1 MKRSTIVIIIVL
13 ALAVLV
19 PVIFVCIVATNFVSD
34 VKEISAA
41 DEGLPIDYVVVVDDP
56 AQTHAVNLSFS
67 TERENSGIFSSVNI
81 QSRCG
86 GISTV
91 ISSDTI
97 YINIDT
103 LHTNDATPCPIEVV
117 LPNKSSIEL
126 HNPSPAVNV
135 MVKDANL
142 DNLQAAVAG
151 DLSIEDSNVGVLLS
165 IDSVAH
171 SSIKMDDSNIGA
183 AKINGQN
190 KTIGIDS
197 SNLGALVVAG
207 DCGSINAADCNI
219 GVATWN
225 NKTQSNFYARDCVF
239 LSNINEDVESVEF
252 DRSYRVVAGDS
263 VVRVKNGEV
272 VNISTEGVHVESGS
286 DKVNI
291 TPSKVFVSSGTD
303 TVKVSPAGVHI
314 TSGDDKV
321 SIGVDGIKVNKQ

>member
-34 VKEISAA
+34 VKEIGAA

-56 AQTHAVNLSFS
+56 AQTHAVNLFFS

-103 LHTNDATPCPIEVV
+103 LHTNDATPGPIEVV

-142 DNLQAAVAG
+142 DTLQAAVAG

-183 AKINGQN
+183 AKIN
-190 KTIGIDS
+190 
-197 SNLGALVVAG
+197 
-207 DCGSINAADCNI
+207 
-219 GVATWN
+219 
-225 NKTQSNFYARDCVF
+225 
-239 LSNINEDVESVEF
+239 
-252 DRSYRVVAGDS
+252 
-263 VVRVKNGEV
+263 
-272 VNISTEGVHVESGS
+272 
-286 DKVNI
+286 
-291 TPSKVFVSSGTD
+291 
-303 TVKVSPAGVHI
+303 
-314 TSGDDKV
+314 
-321 SIGVDGIKVNKQ
+321 

>member
-1 MKRSTIVIIIVL
+1 MKRSTIFIIIVL
-13 ALAVLV
+13 VLAVLV
-19 PVIFVCIVATNFVSD
+19 PVIFVCIMTTNFVSD
-34 VKEISAA
+34 VKEISTI
-41 DEGLPIDYVVVVDDP
+41 DGRVPCDYVVVVDDP

-67 TERENSGIFSSVNI
+67 NEREDSGIFSSVNI

-103 LHTNDATPCPIEVV
+103 LHTNETTPCPIEVV

-126 HNPSPAVNV
+126 HNPSSAVSV
-135 MVKDANL
+135 KVKDANL
-142 DNLQAAVAG
+142 DNMQVAAAG
-151 DLSIEDSNVGVLLS
+151 DLCIEDSNVGVLQS

-171 SSIKMDDSNIGA
+171 STIKMDDSNIGA
-183 AKINGQN
+183 AKINGKN
-190 KTIGIDS
+190 KTIDIDS
-197 SNLGALVVAG
+197 SNLGALAVSG
-207 DCGSINAADCNI
+207 DCESINAADCNI

-239 LSNINEDVESVEF
+239 LSNINEDVEAVDF
-252 DRSYRVVAGDS
+252 DRSFLSDS
-263 VVRVKNGEV
+263 VGDCVVKGGNGEM
-272 VNISTEGVHVESGS
+272 VNISKDGVHVESGS

-303 TVKVSPAGVHI
+303 TVKVSPAGVQV
-314 TSGDDKV
+314 TSGGDKV
-321 SIGVDGIKVNKQ
+321 SIGVGGIKVN

>member
-34 VKEISAA
+34 VKEIGAA

-207 DCGSINAADCNI
+207 DCSSINAADCNI

-239 LSNINEDVESVEF
+239 LSNINEDVEAVEF
-252 DRSYRVVAGDS
+252 DRSILAGDS

>member
-34 VKEISAA
+34 VKEIGAA

-56 AQTHAVNLSFS
+56 AQTHAVNLFFS

-171 SSIKMDDSNIGA
+171 SSIKMVDSNIGA

-239 LSNINEDVESVEF
+239 LSNINEDVEAVEF

>member
-34 VKEISAA
+34 VKEIGAA

-103 LHTNDATPCPIEVV
+103 LHTNDAAPCPIEVV

-239 LSNINEDVESVEF
+239 LSNINEDVEAVEF
-252 DRSYRVVAGDS
+252 DLSYRVVAGDS